1 MKINSDLERIGDQA
15 VNVAENVVKI
25 LPHPPLKPLI
35 DIPRMAEIAEKMTRD
50 ALDSFVRRDPAL
62 ARDVLRRDD
71 EVDQLKDQVFRELL
85 TYMMADPGTIQ
96 RALVPDPDQPQ
107 PGAGRR
113 PRHQHRGGRDLPG
126 GGEGRAPPPSRGGE
140 GLMKDRASARTAPP
154 RRPRAGRPPT
164 PGAGCCSSRTTRD
177 IGEAI
182 SYQLEKVGL
191 QVKVAKTGEEGLEA
205 VRRGVDLVLLDL
217 NLPGMDGL
225 EVCRMIRRQ
234 TTTAHVPIIIVSAR
248 ADEVDR
254 VLGLEMGADDYM
266 VKPFSLKELAA
277 RCRVALRRNGGAGGD
292 APQGYRD
299 ENFEV
304 EFDSYIV
311 RYQGQEIRLT
321 HKEFELF
328 RYMVERAG
336 RVLTRERLL
345 ERVWGYESDVET
357 RSIDAH
363 IRRLRLKLG
372 PARNHVETVVGLGY
386 RFVK

>member
-1 MKINSDLERIGDQA
+1 MKAELATRSAPPAPDTRRRVLLIEDDSD
-15 VNVAENVVKI
+15 
-25 LPHPPLKPLI
+25 
-35 DIPRMAEIAEKMTRD
+35 IAE
-50 ALDSFVRRDPAL
+50 
-62 ARDVLRRDD
+62 
-71 EVDQLKDQVFRELL
+71 
-85 TYMMADPGTIQ
+85 
-96 RALVPDPDQPQ
+96 
-107 PGAGRR
+107 
-113 PRHQHRGGRDLPG
+113 
-126 GGEGRAPPPSRGGE
+126 
-140 GLMKDRASARTAPP
+140 
-154 RRPRAGRPPT
+154 
-164 PGAGCCSSRTTRD
+164 
-177 IGEAI
+177 AI
-182 SYQLEKVGL
+182 TFQLEKVGL
-191 QVKVAKTGEEGLEA
+191 HVRVARTGEEGLES
-205 VRRGVDLVLLDL
+205 VRRGADLVLLDL

-234 TTTAHVPIIIVSAR
+234 QTTAHVPIIMVTAR

-254 VLGLEMGADDYM
+254 ILGLEMGADDYM

-277 RCRVALRRNGGAGGD
+277 RCKVALRRAAGTGEP
-292 APQGYRD
+292 PQGYHD
-299 ENFEV
+299 ENWEI

-345 ERVWGYESDVET
+345 ERVWGWEADVDS

-372 PARNHVETVVGLGY
+372 PARHHVETVVGLGY

>member
-1 MKINSDLERIGDQA
+1 
-15 VNVAENVVKI
+15 
-25 LPHPPLKPLI
+25 
-35 DIPRMAEIAEKMTRD
+35 
-50 ALDSFVRRDPAL
+50 
-62 ARDVLRRDD
+62 
-71 EVDQLKDQVFRELL
+71 
-85 TYMMADPGTIQ
+85 
-96 RALVPDPDQPQ
+96 
-107 PGAGRR
+107 
-113 PRHQHRGGRDLPG
+113 
-126 GGEGRAPPPSRGGE
+126 
-140 GLMKDRASARTAPP
+140 MKDRATARSTPPAAPVAGP
-154 RRPRAGRPPT
+154 ADARRRVLLIEDDA
-164 PGAGCCSSRTTRD
+164 D
-177 IGEAI
+177 IAEAI

-191 QVKVAKTGEEGLEA
+191 QVRVAKTGEEGLEA

-225 EVCRMIRRQ
+225 EVCRMIRKQ
-234 TTTAHVPIIIVSAR
+234 ATTAHVPIIIVSAR

-254 VLGLEMGADDYM
+254 VLGLEMGADDYV

-277 RCRVALRRNGGAGGD
+277 RCRVALRRGAGSGES
-292 APQGYRD
+292 PQGYRD

-304 EFDSYIV
+304 EFDAYVV
-311 RYQGQEIRLT
+311 RYRGQEIRLT

-328 RYMVERAG
+328 RYLVERAG

-372 PARNHVETVVGLGY
+372 PARHHIETVVGLGY